1 MRFLKVIL
9 PILVLVGSVSVF
21 QYLNSSNEPPLPLS
35 ITPQIPVVKMQQVTY
50 VSASPSLTLFGQIE
64 APGLANLT
72 AAVEADV
79 MEVSVSEGDT
89 VAQGQR
95 LLVMD
100 DSDIV
105 LAIEQRQAEIAEI
118 IALIEDNKIKHQY
131 DQAAVEQER
140 SLLNLSRKAV
150 KRAERLANS
159 QAGSEATLD
168 NALRSE
174 QQQLLSISQRQRSI
188 AEFAPRQ
195 QQFEARLTRAKVGLK
210 RDRMDQQRTLVTAP
224 FSGRIRSVS
233 VSKGDRVNR
242 GSQLFQMY
250 DEQDLEIRAQIPN
263 RYLAIIQ
270 SNLGKPGSIQATTLI
285 AGQSVQIELDRL
297 SASVSQ
303 GQGGVDGFFKLPP
316 VPTIQLGRT
325 LEIVVQLPTL
335 HNVVVVPV
343 DAIYGRGRVYLIK
356 AGVLEG
362 KAVERLGYTRT
373 EDGEQQLILVGST
386 FQPDDK
392 ILISRLPQA
401 VEGLAVD
408 GQHAAR

>member
-9 PILVLVGSVSVF
+9 PILVLVGSVAVF
-21 QYLNSSNEPPLPLS
+21 QYLNSSNEPPVPLS
-35 ITPQIPVVKMQQVTY
+35 ITPQIPVVKMQPATH
-50 VSASPSLTLFGQIE
+50 VSASPSLTLFGQVE

-79 MEVSVSEGDT
+79 IEVSVSEGDT
-89 VAQGQR
+89 VSQGQR

-131 DQAAVEQER
+131 DRAAVEQER
-140 SLLNLSRKAV
+140 SLLNLARKAV

-250 DEQDLEIRAQIPN
+250 DEQSLEIRAQIPN
-263 RYLAIIQ
+263 RYLPIIQ

-285 AGQSVQIELDRL
+285 AGHWVQLELDRL

-343 DAIYGRGRVYLIK
+343 DAIYGRDRVYLIK

-362 KAVERLGYTRT
+362 KAVERLGHTWT
-373 EDGEQQLILVGST
+373 EEGEQQLILLGST